1 VSADAHAIDAGV
13 ATHTVA
19 TPTWR
24 SRRWAIVAT
33 LSVTETVSWGIL
45 YYAFAVFLTPMRL
58 ELGVSTAEI
67 AGAFSVAVLV
77 SGLAGIAVG
86 RWLDRR
92 SPRALMTGGSIA
104 GVALVVAWSQVDG
117 LLALYVIWGAIGL
130 VMAAVL
136 YEPAFVV
143 VAKWFHDPA
152 ERRRAMTAMTLV
164 AALASFIFLPTSQA
178 LIDAYGWRQ
187 ALLMLAAILAV
198 ATVPLHRLVLRKPD
212 RPRPERDS
220 VMPSQA
226 LRSHSFWLLSTAF
239 VLGSLATIA
248 MTIHAIPF
256 LLERG
261 YSAAFA
267 AFAVGLI
274 GISQIPGRVLFSPLA
289 GRLSSGAANAAV
301 FPLIALAIALVVA
314 IDSTGTILAGLVLL
328 GMGNGMA
335 TLARAITLAD
345 HYGTAGYGA
354 IAGVAAAMTTAARAA
369 GPVLAALAAAA
380 TSYETLLW
388 LLVGV
393 AVTAAACARAA
404 EQSRVPAAPLEPAR
418 AEALQ

>member
-1 VSADAHAIDAGV
+1 VRADAHAIDASV
-13 ATHTVA
+13 ATQTVA
-19 TPTWR
+19 APAWR

-45 YYAFAVFLTPMRL
+45 YYAFAVFLTPMRRD
-58 ELGVSTAEI
+58 LGFSTAEI
-67 AGAFSVAVLV
+67 AGAFSAAVLV
-77 SGLAGIAVG
+77 SGFAGIAVG

-92 SPRALMTGGSIA
+92 SPRALMTGASIA

-117 LLALYVIWGAIGL
+117 LLALYVIWVAIGL

-143 VAKWFHDPA
+143 VAKWFPERA

-178 LIDAYGWRQ
+178 LIEAYGWRQ
-187 ALLMLAAILAV
+187 ALLVLAGILAV
-198 ATVPLHRLVLRKPD
+198 VTVPLHGLVLRKPD
-212 RPRPERDS
+212 RQRAERDS
-220 VMPSQA
+220 VPPSEA
-226 LRSHSFWLLSTAF
+226 LRTSSFWLLSVAF
-239 VLGSLATIA
+239 VAASLATIA
-248 MTIHAIPF
+248 MTVHAIPF

-274 GISQIPGRVLFSPLA
+274 GISQIPGRVLFGPLA
-289 GRLSSGAANAAV
+289 GRVSPGVANAGV
-301 FPLIALAIALVVA
+301 FLLIALGIALVVA
-314 IDSTGTILAGLVLL
+314 VNSTGTILVGLVLL

-335 TLARAITLAD
+335 TLARAITIAD
-345 HYGTAGYGA
+345 HFGTAGYGA

-369 GPVLAALAAAA
+369 APVLAALAATA

-388 LLVGV
+388 VLVGV
-393 AVTAAACARAA
+393 AATAAACARAA
-404 EQSRVPAAPLEPAR
+404 QQSRVPAAPLGPVR
-418 AEALQ
+418 VEALQ